1 MQKSTKGNHD
11 IWAYQSP
18 PPLLE
23 LPSII
28 PETQMR
34 FQNGLC
40 LVCTL
45 LHATTTSKSTL
56 TRTILPIATTTKGGP
71 ATLSATAKLILLPI
85 ASGGVA
91 RGRLL
96 VRRGDD
102 FGGQCQITAEVL
114 DALGREVDV
123 MVLPAECH
131 LDEAARF
138 ETLDQVQNLEV
149 RTSLDVRVGGGD
161 GILLHDEDALAEEIG
176 EDCDTVGL
184 GDEHYTRIVFRM
196 LKHEKRGNDAERGVR

>member
-1 MQKSTKGNHD
+1 MQKSTKGNRD
-11 IWAYQSP
+11 IFWP
-18 PPLLE
+18 INHHHHLLVTIHY
-23 LPSII
+23 SR
-28 PETQMR
+28 TQMR
-34 FQNGLC
+34 DSKKWFRV
-40 LVCTL
+40 VCSFHIIL

-56 TRTILPIATTTKGGP
+56 ARTILPIAAAAEGGP
-71 ATLSATAKLILLPI
+71 AFPSAAAELILLPI

-91 RGRLL
+91 RRGLL
-96 VRRGDD
+96 VRRGHD
-102 FGGQCQITAEVL
+102 FGGQCQVTAEVL

-123 MVLPAECH
+123 VMLPAERH
-131 LDEAARF
+131 LDVAARF

-184 GDEHYTRIVFRM
+184 GDEHGLLYCDWM
-196 LKHEKRGNDAERGVR
+196 LGSYFVR